1 MGVRRLGPTTT
12 EHHTGVRAHPHAH
25 TVRGTV
31 WAEGAQRYGLTEFV
45 KVLYLQLLFLIK
57 PTQS

>member
-1 MGVRRLGPTTT
+1 MRRLGPTTT
-12 EHHTGVRAHPHAH
+12 EHYTGIRAHIHAH

-31 WAEGAQRYGLTEFV
+31 SAKGAQRYGLTEFV
-45 KVLYLQLLFLIK
+45 KVLHLQLSFLIK